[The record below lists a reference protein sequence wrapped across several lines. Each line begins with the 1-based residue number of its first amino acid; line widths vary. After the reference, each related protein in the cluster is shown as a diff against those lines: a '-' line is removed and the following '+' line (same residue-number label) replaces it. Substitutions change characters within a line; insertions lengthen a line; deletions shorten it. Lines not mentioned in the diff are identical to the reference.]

1 MRWRGA
7 LLAAILRCKGKGQW
21 HVSAKFLTVYDSEL
35 QALRREIETG
45 GARPS
50 IVDKHVEALLTEGGA
65 SLAEDLLALLSD
77 KAEYDEGMFSI
88 IHAAESLDGA
98 PYGSYVSSLLLVF
111 PAISVSSPRWASI
124 VLMRVMNSDASRH
137 ELVRQ
142 IRDAPAPIKRSVRG
156 MCERI
161 NEVSPE
167 FLSKTVSITLAS
179 G

>member
-1 MRWRGA
+1 M
-7 LLAAILRCKGKGQW
+7 
-21 HVSAKFLTVYDSEL
+21 YDSEL
-35 QALRREIETG
+35 QALRREIEAG

-50 IVDKHVEALLTEGGA
+50 IIDNHVNALLTEGRA
-65 SLAEDLLALLSD
+65 TLAEDLLALLSD

-88 IHAAESLDGA
+88 IHAVESLDET
-98 PYGSYVSSLLLVF
+98 PYGSYVSALLSVF
-111 PAISVSSPRWASI
+111 PVLSAESPRWASI
-124 VLMRVMNSDASRH
+124 VLMRVMNSDATRH

-142 IRDAPAPIKRSVRG
+142 LRDAPAPIKESVRS

-167 FLSKTVSITLAS
+167 FLSKTIPVTLAA